1 MINGGIGLTKSEI
14 NAYAMRISQASKSEL
29 IVIMYE
35 IAIKYIDDGLVA
47 IENGATDEFRQ
58 NIKKAKAFVNELAS
72 VLDLKYPISGNL
84 LSLYTY
90 MNNVMVKADI
100 TLKTEDLK
108 RVRGMLGRLHGAF
121 FEVSKQDNTEPLMKN
136 VQQVYSGL
144 TYSRNSLNDSYA
156 SVADL
161 KRGYRV

>member
-1 MINGGIGLTKSEI
+1 MTKSEI
-14 NAYAMRISQASKSEL
+14 NAYTMRVTQASKSEL

-35 IAIKYIDDGLVA
+35 MAVKYIDDGMAA
-47 IENGATDEFRQ
+47 IGYGNTDEFRV
-58 NIKKAKAFVNELAS
+58 NIKRAKSVVNELAS
-72 VLDLKYPISGNL
+72 VLDLRFPVSINL

-100 TLKTEDLK
+100 TLKTDDVM
-108 RVRGMLGRLHGAF
+108 RVRAMLGKLHAAF
-121 FEVSKQDNTEPLMKN
+121 VKVSEQDNTEPLMKN

-144 TYSRNSLNDSYA
+144 TYSRNSLNESYA
-156 SVADL
+156 SAADL